1 VAGRASLVRRQ
12 PIYAAR
18 NSVDCEEV
26 TLKMTFSDQEIIN
39 RFPVGYYPLHPN
51 VSLNFQMNR
60 FWGWVGDKQ
69 MLEELRAAGTRI
81 ASYDDWAREM
91 FDLSD
96 KALAAGRRLP
106 AAYYAKMA
114 IFFLDPSDPR
124 VKPALQ
130 RFLDNVLAENGVTP
144 EDHHLVPYKQTH
156 LSAYRLT
163 PAQPRGTI
171 VVFGGYDS
179 YILEWLP
186 AALALRDAGLDAV
199 IFDGPGQGAVLDAG
213 TPMTPDWRLPAAA
226 ILEYFKLTDVT
237 LMGFSLGGCLVIRA
251 AAREPRI
258 SRVIAMDI
266 CTSLSEASTRGFGA
280 SGLSVIAANSGR
292 IPPPVVNAAVAAAGK
307 TDLLT
312 DWVIA
317 QGERVMGVATP
328 ADLFQAWRE
337 YRTDDVSPLVIQ
349 DVLLM
354 AGAKDHYIPLQMLP
368 DQLMTLTAARSVT
381 ARVFSEAE
389 SAQNHCQI
397 GNMGLALK
405 VIFDWLDETGG
416 RTAESA
422 DRQ

>member
-1 VAGRASLVRRQ
+1 
-12 PIYAAR
+12 
-18 NSVDCEEV
+18 
-26 TLKMTFSDQEIIN
+26 MTFSDQEIIN

-114 IFFLDPSDPR
+114 IFFIDPSDPR

-213 TPMTPDWRLPAAA
+213 TPMTPDWHLPAAA
-226 ILEYFKLTDVT
+226 ILEYFKLTDIT

-292 IPPPVVNAAVAAAGK
+292 IPAPVVNAAVAAAGK

-381 ARVFSEAE
+381 ARVFTEAE

-405 VIFDWLDETGG
+405 VIFDWLDATGG

>member
-1 VAGRASLVRRQ
+1 
-12 PIYAAR
+12 
-18 NSVDCEEV
+18 
-26 TLKMTFSDQEIIN
+26 MTPSDQEIIR
-39 RFPVGYYPLHPN
+39 RFPVGYYTLHPN
-51 VSLNFQMNR
+51 ISLNFQMNR
-60 FWGWVGDKQ
+60 FWGWVGEKQ

-130 RFLDNVLAENGVTP
+130 RFLDNVLAGNGVTP
-144 EDHHLVPYKQTH
+144 DDHHLVPYQQTH
-156 LSAYRLT
+156 LSAYRFT
-163 PAQPRGTI
+163 PTQPHGTI

-179 YILEWLP
+179 YILEWLT
-186 AALALRDAGLDAV
+186 AALALRDAGLDTV
-199 IFDGPGQGAVLDAG
+199 IFDGPGQGTVLDAG
-213 TPMTPDWRLPAAA
+213 TPMTPDWHLPTAA
-226 ILEYFKLTDVT
+226 ILDYFKLTHIT
-237 LMGFSLGGCLVIRA
+237 LMGFSLGGGLVIRA

-266 CTSLSEASTRGFGA
+266 CTSLFEASTRGFSA
-280 SGLSVIAANSGR
+280 SGLSVIADNSGQM
-292 IPPPVVNAAVAAAGK
+292 PAPLVNAAVAAVRK
-307 TDLLT
+307 SDLLT

-317 QGERVMGVATP
+317 QGERVMGVSTS
-328 ADLFQAWRE
+328 ADVFQAWQG
-337 YRTDDVSPLVIQ
+337 YRTDDVSSMVTQ

-354 AGAKDHYIPLQMLP
+354 AGAKDHYMPLQMLP
-368 DQLMTLTAARSVT
+368 DQLMTLTAAHSVT
-381 ARVFSEAE
+381 ARVFTEAE

-416 RTAESA
+416 RSAEVA
-422 DRQ
+422 DHD

>member
-1 VAGRASLVRRQ
+1 
-12 PIYAAR
+12 
-18 NSVDCEEV
+18 
-26 TLKMTFSDQEIIN
+26 MTFSDQEIIN
-39 RFPVGYYPLHPN
+39 RFPVGYYPLHSN

-292 IPPPVVNAAVAAAGK
+292 IPAPVVNAAVAAAGK

>member
-1 VAGRASLVRRQ
+1 
-12 PIYAAR
+12 
-18 NSVDCEEV
+18 
-26 TLKMTFSDQEIIN
+26 MTFSDQEIIN

-114 IFFLDPSDPR
+114 IFFIDPSDPR

-213 TPMTPDWRLPAAA
+213 TPMTPDWHLPAAA

-266 CTSLSEASTRGFGA
+266 CTSLLEASTRGFGA

-292 IPPPVVNAAVAAAGK
+292 IPAPVVNAAVAAAGK

-405 VIFDWLDETGG
+405 VIFDWLDATGG